1 MVFETIASAIPPL
14 RLLDV
19 VNWSGRRDSN
29 AGPLEPHSSALPGC
43 ATPRQVLWLSVTTA
57 ALDYHESPA
66 LSNLMIGD
74 RGWGSGVGSMICLKR
89 QSMFFNHEEHE
100 EQIF

>member
-14 RLLDV
+14 RLIDV

-66 LSNLMIGD
+66 LSNSMIGD
-74 RGWGSGVGSMICLKR
+74 RLLWIGGWR
-89 QSMFFNHEEHE
+89 RA
-100 EQIF
+100 IFETMKIAKKYWLEAFG

>member
-43 ATPRQVLWLSVTTA
+43 ATPRQVHWLSVTTA
-57 ALDYHESPA
+57 ALDYHESHA

-74 RGWGSGVGSMICLKR
+74 RLLEIGVWNHNIFEPKR
-89 QSMFFNHEEHE
+89 VFFNHEEHE
-100 EQIF
+100 ER

>member
-43 ATPRQVLWLSVTTA
+43 ATPRQVHWLSVTTA

-74 RGWGSGVGSMICLKR
+74 RLLGIGGW
-89 QSMFFNHEEHE
+89 QSNIVNYKERFLNHEGHE
-100 EQIF
+100 ER